1 MLEQPSFKLREGG
14 FIAAK
19 VSEELDE
26 FVDQLQPE
34 QFKNITDFFNDLP
47 KIQYTINYE
56 NSNGTKKTYT
66 IQGLQDFF

>member
-1 MLEQPSFKLREGG
+1 MADHSQ
-14 FIAAK
+14 
-19 VSEELDE
+19 EELDE